1 MFQSEI
7 NSSDPD
13 HIYLDCIVSNNDA
26 GPNTPSMF
34 LAFSEIRDTQI
45 IPAPA
50 SDWYLTISRFYL
62 ETPNLPVLL
71 MPILTGQ
78 SNVNKSSLSI
88 TMTYASINKSYE
100 FQQNLVYV
108 PANVSDSLPAPPLIN
123 VDYTSTYYDIY
134 SYQNFINMIN
144 TAFKA
149 CYNGLTALAGAG
161 GNALPTPYAP
171 YFEFDPNAEKA
182 ILNADIL
189 GYNNALTYP
198 INIYFNTA
206 LFQLFSSFDASYYG
220 TNVTNGKNYKLNV
233 YELPN
238 AGNVYGITLPYV
250 VNYLQMYQE
259 YPTLASVGNPISSI
273 VFNTNLIPVVGSLQS
288 KPINFNA
295 PSTISDQSSNST
307 VTNMLTDIVVATD
320 LFSGYKPNIIYNANP
335 FRLISL
341 VSNQPLR
348 NYDISVYYKLHTG
361 NMRQFVLSPG
371 SCSSL
376 KILFVKKNAKHI

>member
-1 MFQSEI
+1 MFESAI
-7 NSSDPD
+7 DNSNPD
-13 HIYLDCIVSNNDA
+13 HVYLDCIVSNSDSSSN
-26 GPNTPSMF
+26 NPSMPLTF
-34 LAFSEIRDTQI
+34 TEIRNSEII
-45 IPAPA
+45 SCA
-50 SDWYLTISRFYL
+50 SDWYLSINRFYL
-62 ETPNLPVLL
+62 ESPNLPVLL

-78 SNVNKSSLSI
+78 SNINKSSLSI
-88 TMTYASINKSYE
+88 TMTYASSTKSYE
-100 FQQNLVYV
+100 FQQYLTFV
-108 PANVSDSLPAPPLIN
+108 PVNVSDTLPSPPLVT
-123 VDYTSTYYDIY
+123 VDYSSTYYDIY

-144 TAFKA
+144 TAFQS
-149 CYNGLTALAGAG
+149 CYAGLSSVAGAG
-161 GNALPTPYAP
+161 GNGLPTAYAP

-189 GYNNALTYP
+189 GYNNALAYP
-198 INIYFNTA
+198 ISIYFNTP
-206 LFQLFSSFDASYYG
+206 LLQLFSSFDASYYG

-233 YELPN
+233 YALPN
-238 AGNVYGITLPYV
+238 SGNVYGITQPSV
-250 VNYLQMYQE
+250 INYLQMYQE

-273 VFNTNLIPVVGSLQS
+273 VFNTNLIPVTGSLQS

-295 PSTISDQSSNST
+295 PASISDQSSNST